1 MALAPIDFPNSPE
14 FGDSFEASNGLTYT
28 WLGDRW
34 RTNVGNVDIN
44 INPEDITFNTLSDVN
59 VANPQHEWIVYWN
72 NPDSMW
78 EAKSLEAWL
87 PNMDNIVYSDQDCN
101 ITGQFHFVTDP
112 LLNLEQLSNVT
123 ITNLQI
129 GDTLK
134 WSGVEGGWINV
145 PSEAN

>member
-1 MALAPIDFPNSPE
+1 MALAPIDFPNDPY
-14 FGDSFEASNGLTYT
+14 FGESFEASNGLTYT

-44 INPEDITFNTLSDVN
+44 IDPEDFTFNTLSDVN
-59 VANPQHEWIVYWN
+59 VADPLHDFVVYWD
-72 NPDSMW
+72 NPAREW
-78 EAKSLEAWL
+78 RAKSLQAWL
-87 PNMDNIVYSDQDCN
+87 PNVANTVYSDQDFD

-112 LLNLEQLSNVT
+112 LLNLEQLTNVT
-123 ITNLQI
+123 ITNPQI